1 MHNLN
6 ISNLNCTAPK
16 DFLRQFNVNTIVT
29 KIEETNNNNN
39 NNNNYNNNNNNNNQ
53 NHNHNHNH
61 NNNNHNHELKLI
73 KFERV
78 H

>member
-39 NNNNYNNNNNNNNQ
+39 NNNNNQ

>member
-29 KIEETNNNNN
+29 KIEETNHIHK
-39 NNNNYNNNNNNNNQ
+39 Y
-53 NHNHNHNH
+53 
-61 NNNNHNHELKLI
+61 LI
-73 KFERV
+73 KKKKDN
-78 H
+78 